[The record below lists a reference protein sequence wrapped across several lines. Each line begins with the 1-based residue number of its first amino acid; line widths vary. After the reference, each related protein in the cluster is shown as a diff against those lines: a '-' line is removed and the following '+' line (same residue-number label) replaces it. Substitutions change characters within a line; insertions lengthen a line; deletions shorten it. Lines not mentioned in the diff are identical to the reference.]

1 MRKLFHKSPFSVF
14 TYREELL
21 NLQDK
26 TIRIMAMTLLSSPAG
41 RVWRFYRDGFREMT
55 VGKTL
60 WAIIIIK
67 LIVMF
72 GILRLF
78 FFPDLLS
85 RDFDTDEQRAAHVR
99 SELTGR

>member
-1 MRKLFHKSPFSVF
+1 MALTLFSSPFV
-14 TYREELL
+14 
-21 NLQDK
+21 
-26 TIRIMAMTLLSSPAG
+26 

-55 VGKTL
+55 VGRTL

-72 GILRLF
+72 GILKLF

-85 RDFDTDEQRAAHVR
+85 RDFDSDEQRAAHVR
-99 SELTGR
+99 SELTRR